1 MKNTITI
8 AVALAAALSPIGAAT
23 AAGSK
28 ATYDGTWSVR
38 IVTEAGPCDA
48 SYNYAVA
55 IEDGRVQRAGGSDE
69 AVITGQI
76 GPDGTIGIGL
86 RNGPASADASGR
98 LKAATGSGT
107 WSLAMLGCSG
117 HWTAQ
122 RRTIQARAS

>member
-1 MKNTITI
+1 MKNTIAI
-8 AVALAAALSPIGAAT
+8 ALALAAALSPIGAVM

-55 IEDGRVQRAGGSDE
+55 IEDGRVQRAGGDE

-86 RNGPASADASGR
+86 RSGPANADASGR

-107 WSLAMLGCSG
+107 WTLSMLGCSG